1 MTKFLI
7 KKALKLLKNKFDPT
21 TMMAMDGWMDGW
33 NHTGFMCMNYIL
45 NELDNTLYD
54 VYSSIK
60 NAKELREVLNKN
72 HKVEDASVKRFIV
85 IKFLD
90 LKMVISISIVS
101 QVQES
106 LLILQ
111 DIHAE
116 SMYVNDSFQ
125 VAGIIEKL

>member
-1 MTKFLI
+1 
-7 KKALKLLKNKFDPT
+7 
-21 TMMAMDGWMDGW
+21 MDGW
-33 NHTGFMCMNYIL
+33 NHTGFMCMDYIL

>member
-1 MTKFLI
+1 
-7 KKALKLLKNKFDPT
+7 
-21 TMMAMDGWMDGW
+21 MDGW

-45 NELDNTLYD
+45 NELDNTLYN

-90 LKMVISISIVS
+90 LKMVISISIVI

-106 LLILQ
+106 LLIL
-111 DIHAE
+111 
-116 SMYVNDSFQ
+116 
-125 VAGIIEKL
+125 